1 LFLHCSVLGAS
12 SSLLQTMDYN
22 STVDAKSS
30 LRDGLA
36 ITCILQTSNSVVL
49 MPFNKWRTLEE
60 SANAATVA
68 TRRK

>member
-1 LFLHCSVLGAS
+1 
-12 SSLLQTMDYN
+12 MDYN